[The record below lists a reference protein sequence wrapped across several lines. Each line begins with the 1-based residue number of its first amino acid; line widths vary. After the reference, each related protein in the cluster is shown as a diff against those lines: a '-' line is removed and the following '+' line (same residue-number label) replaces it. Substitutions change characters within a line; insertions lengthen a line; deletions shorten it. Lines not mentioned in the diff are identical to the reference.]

1 MDRFSG
7 VGNEHTGYL
16 KIIGMKKSTWGSHER
31 LNNAQS
37 PCYFNKL
44 SNQMRL
50 EVNELIGATLLVL
63 ILV

>member
-7 VGNEHTGYL
+7 VGNEHIGYL
-16 KIIGMKKSTWGSHER
+16 KIIGMKKLTWGSHER

-44 SNQMRL
+44 SNEMR
-50 EVNELIGATLLVL
+50 
-63 ILV
+63 